1 MMAAGM
7 LVATSCSD
15 FNDYN
20 EVTLDKSVSGG
31 NQTLWE
37 NISQNAQLTDFA
49 SLVKRVGFD
58 TELSNTRYYTVW
70 APLNGTFNKSEF
82 DALSDSL
89 LLAQFVKSHVAEFGH
104 AASGD
109 LDERV
114 HTLNEKSF
122 VFAGNGE
129 YTYDGK
135 TIDNG
140 NINLPSTNGLLHL
153 LNGAAKFYPNL
164 YEYIFMGQD
173 IDSVRQHFQR
183 YQQTL
188 LDVDA
193 SVKGPMVNGVQT
205 YVDSV
210 MVTRNSMLNQL
221 NANLTNEDS
230 SYTFLMP
237 TNKAFASTYDRIR
250 KLYNFIATTAALDV
264 MNFAKA
270 GDTKQVSLTVDPE
283 YMADSLTRRAIFRNL
298 VYSNNDEYNK
308 WVVGDGL
315 FTDTLRSTTRSKFSN
330 PKDITEKY
338 MVGEPE
344 KVSNGFVRLVDS
356 LAFYPWETFNPELS
370 INPNIYL
377 ANLFPNTAQAR
388 PISLPD
394 TLVEKMFGER
404 YKRTSNRG
412 SRSFLWIDPGGER
425 AKPDFC
431 IMLPSVLSTTY
442 NFYVVFLPTTLR
454 QLGNETRPNKLNF
467 ELSYCGDNGKLA
479 TYKFSKA
486 YADSLL
492 SGGELPKVA
501 TKLDMNTAFENNPE
515 KLDSVFIG
523 QFTFPVAYNGLND
536 NTVSIVPSIRVT
548 SPISVFNNQQL
559 SSYSRDVRIAAI
571 VMRPVELD
579 EFEANNK

>member
-221 NANLTNEDS
+221 NASLTNEDS

-237 TNKAFASTYDRIR
+237 TNKAFASSSDRIR

-264 MNFAKA
+264 LNFAKA

-308 WVVGDGL
+308 WVVGEGL

-388 PISLPD
+388 MISLPD

-523 QFTFPVAYNGLND
+523 QFTFPVAYNGLNN